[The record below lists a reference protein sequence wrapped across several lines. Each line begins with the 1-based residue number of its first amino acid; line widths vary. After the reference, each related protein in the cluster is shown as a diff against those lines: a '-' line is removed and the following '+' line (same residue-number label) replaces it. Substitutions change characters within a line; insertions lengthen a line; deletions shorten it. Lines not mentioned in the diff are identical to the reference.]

1 LYLQSIGQ
9 VLESHIVTALNP
21 TAKQLIMIGD
31 HKQLRPFVNYD
42 LSVEKGDGYDLNRS
56 MFERLVLKGYPHQ
69 VLAQQHRMR
78 PEISNLPRQLTYP
91 ALIDAPKTQNR
102 PDLRGFSD
110 NVIFINHDQLEDTAT
125 EDAEQVNLNT
135 SKCNTFEAEMALKTV
150 KYVLQQGYDA
160 KDLVTLTPYLGQV
173 KKLHEVFSREMD
185 AVLSNSDI
193 QKMEQNGII
202 EDGSEVRIPPQEIL
216 NNPAPIKSTTS
227 DVDRLEFEEL
237 LEASSSSANS
247 DASAT
252 VGKPKAA
259 TNSPP
264 AAKPKIKIST
274 IGKWLAVHMVLQ
286 TYSHTPQ
293 TTIKVRKATSWL
305 PH

>member
-1 LYLQSIGQ
+1 
-9 VLESHIVTALNP
+9 
-21 TAKQLIMIGD
+21 MIGD

-110 NVIFINHDQLEDTAT
+110 NVIFVNHDQPEDAVT
-125 EDAEQVNLNT
+125 EDAEKVNLNT
-135 SKCNTFEAEMALKTV
+135 SKRNTFEAEMALKTV
-150 KYVLQQGYDA
+150 KYLLQQGYDA
-160 KDLVTLTPYLGQV
+160 KSIVTLTPYLGQV

-202 EDGSEVRIPPQEIL
+202 EDGSEVRSSSQGKL
-216 NNPAPIKSTTS
+216 DVPALTKSITS
-227 DVDRLEFEEL
+227 DVDRLAFEGL
-237 LEASSSSANS
+237 LEASSAGADNSANEL
-247 DASAT
+247 
-252 VGKPKAA
+252 KAA
-259 TNSPP
+259 NTNPADPAHAIGAS

-274 IGKWLAVHMVLQ
+274 IGK
-286 TYSHTPQ
+286 
-293 TTIKVRKATSWL
+293 
-305 PH
+305 